1 VANQDPLRDPAP
13 LIREVYAY
21 VAYRIGGGVDAE
33 DVTSQVFERA
43 VRYRNSYDAGRGT
56 PIAWLIGIA
65 RRVMNGDAP
74 PPPFPID
81 EATGGVEGA
90 DMELE
95 VVNRVTLQDV
105 VASLS
110 ERDRELIALRFGAD
124 LTTRQIGELIG
135 ASPGAVDVAIH
146 RAIERLR
153 TRLDRP

>member
-1 VANQDPLRDPAP
+1 
-13 LIREVYAY
+13 VYAY
-21 VAYRIGGGVDAE
+21 VAYRIGAGADAE
-33 DVTSQVFERA
+33 DITSQVFERA
-43 VRYRNSYDAGRGT
+43 VRYRDSYDTARGT
-56 PIAWLIGIA
+56 PIAWLVGIA

-81 EATGGVEGA
+81 DATGVVE
-90 DMELE
+90 DFDLETE

-105 VASLS
+105 VATLS

-153 TRLDRP
+153 TKLDRP